1 MWVNYINPMGILF
14 RGFCGRILC
23 RCFHSRRPT
32 WNCNNNS
39 KRRWRGSEWGGTLQ
53 GTNISPKNGILKM
66 IFLFPR
72 WDMLIPWRV
81 SKIPW
86 VIAES
91 DLEPNTPG
99 FQAAELRQF
108 SSNSRPGRWFFK
120 TCKTC
125 KIPEISFERSTRK
138 FPDAKCSVSSL
149 VSCWRMHL
157 GSQMSRFLSQASEKN
172 SELEVMGGF
181 IKSGTWMGFNKN
193 DMLSNASIQH
203 CFSNTTISLEHVDVI
218 TWLRTVY
225 FNFWCRKFMAV
236 GMNIV
241 FSMNFNMSINFG
253 RSTYPQKNTPLKKKP
268 RETNGW

>member
-91 DLEPNTPG
+91 DLEPNTPETFKQPSLG
-99 FQAAELRQF
+99 KF
-108 SSNSRPGRWFFK
+108 SSNSRNGRWLYFK
-120 TCKTC
+120 HAKRAYQKSVLKEALAENFQMQNAQLCLTC
-125 KIPEISFERSTRK
+125 
-138 FPDAKCSVSSL
+138 L
-149 VSCWRMHL
+149 HGGRMHQR
-157 GSQMSRFLSQASEKN
+157 SPMSRFLSQASEKN
-172 SELEVMGGF
+172 SELEVMGGLYKVRDLNG
-181 IKSGTWMGFNKN
+181 IQQKWLCLVT
-193 DMLSNASIQH
+193 LRSNH
-203 CFSNTTISLEHVDVI
+203 CCSNTTISI
-218 TWLRTVY
+218 
-225 FNFWCRKFMAV
+225 
-236 GMNIV
+236 
-241 FSMNFNMSINFG
+241 
-253 RSTYPQKNTPLKKKP
+253 
-268 RETNGW
+268 

>member
-125 KIPEISFERSTRK
+125 KIPEISFERSTRMQN
-138 FPDAKCSVSSL
+138 AQL
-149 VSCWRMHL
+149 VHL
-157 GSQMSRFLSQASEKN
+157 S
-172 SELEVMGGF
+172 
-181 IKSGTWMGFNKN
+181 
-193 DMLSNASIQH
+193 
-203 CFSNTTISLEHVDVI
+203 HVDGCI
-218 TWLRTVY
+218 LGRRWAGFYRRPRKRTV
-225 FNFWCRKFMAV
+225 NW
-236 GMNIV
+236 
-241 FSMNFNMSINFG
+241 
-253 RSTYPQKNTPLKKKP
+253 RSWGAL
-268 RETNGW
+268 